1 MMQMPGG
8 GHPPADKAGTAG
20 LNSSL
25 SHAPAPRSC
34 PAHSF
39 EPRSA
44 LALTRG
50 LRMPHPTV
58 HTLLLAPLLLLLLL
72 PPEPTDA
79 WYKHAAT
86 PNFHTVG
93 RAAGLLLGL
102 RRSPPVWRRALR
114 PVAATELDNAHR
126 RGPLAGKDN
135 APSLPSGVQAP
146 RGSSQAE

>member
-1 MMQMPGG
+1 M
-8 GHPPADKAGTAG
+8 
-20 LNSSL
+20 
-25 SHAPAPRSC
+25 
-34 PAHSF
+34 
-39 EPRSA
+39 
-44 LALTRG
+44 ALTRG
-50 LRMPHPTV
+50 LGMPQPAM

-102 RRSPPVWRRALR
+102 RRSPPVWRHGLSPA
-114 PVAATELDNAHR
+114 AATELDHAPR

-146 RGSSQAE
+146 RGSSQAEVPVGAARNRRVLEEPRAGAASWSWTEEGR